1 MKGRNIGDHLGRKTI
16 RVGVVTFG
24 FPGGFVTIP
33 GTGQTKLSSRTF
45 SPWCK
50 LALLLLISACLLS
63 HSVRS
68 DSLWPHGLYSPPSS
82 TVHGIFQA
90 KILQWVAISY
100 SRGPSQSRD
109 WICVSCVSC
118 TGRQILYQCATWEA
132 HWLVRGPH
140 WPCQELS
147 PAEKIWYST
156 FSRAST
162 TYLQLSAPMCWVV
175 RIGKR
180 IQNGSG

>member
-33 GTGQTKLSSRTF
+33 GTGQTKLSSWTL
-45 SPWCK
+45 SPWCN

-63 HSVRS
+63 HSVMS